1 VVLAPQVSTKVGF
14 GRTGVSGAGAN
25 FRFNNFL
32 VNGADERFV
41 SSNVSAAGSIGRSVP
56 LEAVK
61 EYQVL
66 LAPYDVR
73 YGGFSGVLINT
84 ITQAGTNT
92 FRGAGF
98 ASWRNDRLARGSLD
112 GASDPYERLN
122 YGLSLGGPIVRDRVH
137 FFVAPEIQRLT
148 RPARGPYLGQP
159 AGRIPA
165 VPVSEADL
173 VRLDAIMRSRYGLTA
188 GSGGSVS
195 NGTPG
200 VNLFAR
206 VDAAIPE
213 LNSRL
218 LGFLTHA
225 STRNEQ
231 FSRAAA
237 DTFPLSSYQ
246 YADEIAVRLGA
257 LQLHTD
263 FSRAG
268 GGHNELQVSL
278 SSDWV
283 DQVPEVRQPLVRVL
297 VPGTSGGA
305 VTLNV
310 GTAELAQG
318 RFGRGRSLKLRDE
331 ISMPWG
337 SDHVLTLG
345 LQVERFRVLR
355 GGLTGGYG
363 IWTFPSLDAL
373 EEGIADRFELRKD
386 FGSASTP
393 LRGGQSAAYA
403 GDAWRVSERL
413 SLTMGIRADLLSID
427 GHAPY
432 NPVIDSLFGRRTD
445 QMPRARVQFSPRVGF
460 TWDVGSGRFERL
472 RGGLGLFTGRAPLA
486 WFVPALAYHG
496 EGIGTLRCGALPND
510 AGLPPAF
517 APDFAMPPTQCRT
530 GLPLEAQRFGDVDLL
545 DRDLRMAET
554 LRGSLAYDRELPGGF
569 LATAEILASRHLSDF
584 MWVNLNLQGPQAV
597 DRFGRVLYGTLA
609 ANGLSAPALRSPFA
623 QVIELRNTSRNY
635 SYQLSTRVERRF
647 SQGIGATAG
656 YTYSR
661 TRDVQSP
668 SRVNLAGIVM
678 WADARA
684 VSGRHD
690 DLRRGTSLNDLPHR
704 VVTSVTFSAPWRRW
718 PTDVAFSYVGESGSP
733 FTYLA
738 MGSSRRGD
746 LNADGSNANDPVRC
760 A

>member
-1 VVLAPQVSTKVGF
+1 
-14 GRTGVSGAGAN
+14 
-25 FRFNNFL
+25 
-32 VNGADERFV
+32 
-41 SSNVSAAGSIGRSVP
+41 
-56 LEAVK
+56 
-61 EYQVL
+61 
-66 LAPYDVR
+66 
-73 YGGFSGVLINT
+73 
-84 ITQAGTNT
+84 
-92 FRGAGF
+92 
-98 ASWRNDRLARGSLD
+98 
-112 GASDPYERLN
+112 
-122 YGLSLGGPIVRDRVH
+122 
-137 FFVAPEIQRLT
+137 
-148 RPARGPYLGQP
+148 
-159 AGRIPA
+159 
-165 VPVSEADL
+165 
-173 VRLDAIMRSRYGLTA
+173 
-188 GSGGSVS
+188 
-195 NGTPG
+195 
-200 VNLFAR
+200 
-206 VDAAIPE
+206 
-213 LNSRL
+213 
-218 LGFLTHA
+218 
-225 STRNEQ
+225 
-231 FSRAAA
+231 
-237 DTFPLSSYQ
+237 
-246 YADEIAVRLGA
+246 
-257 LQLHTD
+257 
-263 FSRAG
+263 
-268 GGHNELQVSL
+268 
-278 SSDWV
+278 
-283 DQVPEVRQPLVRVL
+283 
-297 VPGTSGGA
+297 
-305 VTLNV
+305 
-310 GTAELAQG
+310 
-318 RFGRGRSLKLRDE
+318 
-331 ISMPWG
+331 
-337 SDHVLTLG
+337 
-345 LQVERFRVLR
+345 
-355 GGLTGGYG
+355 
-363 IWTFPSLDAL
+363 
-373 EEGIADRFELRKD
+373 
-386 FGSASTP
+386 
-393 LRGGQSAAYA
+393 
-403 GDAWRVSERL
+403 
-413 SLTMGIRADLLSID
+413 MGIRADLLSID

-517 APDFAMPPTQCRT
+517 APDLAMPPTQCRT

-746 LNADGSNANDPVRC
+746 LNADGSNANDPIYVPRSALDPDEIQFVPFTRQVTAPGTGSETVTAAQQADAFERFVERTPCLRRQRGHILERNSCREPWTHTTIASVRQGIPV
-760 A
+760 AGRVLEVELDVFNVLNLLNGGWGLFQVASPRLLEHVGQTAGSPGVAQPIFRYDPARQEWETLPTESAFQLQIAGRYRF